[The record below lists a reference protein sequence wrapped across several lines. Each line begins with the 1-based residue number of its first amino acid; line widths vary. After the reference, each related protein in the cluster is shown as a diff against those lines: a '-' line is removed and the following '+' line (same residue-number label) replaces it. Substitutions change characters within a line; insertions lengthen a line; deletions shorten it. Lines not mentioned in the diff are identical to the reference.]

1 MLLNLLKNIL
11 GLNYCKICK
20 IDKSIEFGLCKFCIS
35 ILPWFKSDQYRCHK
49 CLKILLTTSHL
60 LCDDCNYNN
69 HQNFNKVYAIF
80 NYQPPI
86 KQMLL
91 ELKFKHKLH
100 YAKLLSDILYQKIIK
115 QWYFNDNLP
124 EALIPV
130 PLHINRLKHRG
141 FNQTIELIRTLE
153 KIIKIDRSSCTK
165 IKNTISQMHLI
176 KPNRTLN
183 LKHAFIA
190 KKMPYK
196 HIAIIDDV
204 ITTGST
210 IKSLSKAIKQK
221 NPLINIDLWCIARA

>member
-1 MLLNLLKNIL
+1 MLLPLLKNIL
-11 GLNYCKICK
+11 NLNYCKICK
-20 IDKSIEFGLCKFCIS
+20 IDKSIEFGLCEFCIS
-35 ILPWFKSDQYRCHK
+35 ILPWFKSDKYRCPK
-49 CLKILLTTSHL
+49 CLKILSTTSHL

-69 HQNFNKVYAIF
+69 HQVFNKIFAIF

-100 YAKLLSDILYQKIIK
+100 YAKLLSDILYQKIIN
-115 QWYFNDNLP
+115 QWYFNHNLP

-141 FNQTIELIRTLE
+141 FNQTMELIKPLE
-153 KIIKIDRSSCTK
+153 KIIKIDGSSCTK

-176 KPNRTLN
+176 KPSRTIN

-190 KKMPYK
+190 KKLPYK

-210 IKSLSKAIKQK
+210 IKSLSKAIKHT
-221 NPLINIDLWCIARA
+221 NPLINVDLWCIARA